1 MLPIIT
7 IANTIGWSRC
17 QGEHSEGEMGQFD
30 PAPDSR
36 GPKLNFGWGERIKSE
51 KFKYEDITKSGS

>member
-7 IANTIGWSRC
+7 IANTIGWSHC
-17 QGEHSEGEMGQFD
+17 QGELSEGEMGQFD

-36 GPKLNFGWGERIKSE
+36 GPKLNLGGGGGERE
-51 KFKYEDITKSGS
+51 KLKYEDITKSGS